1 MNAKGKIEAVAIT
14 SIAVLAVIAMVIMAT
29 ATNLPCEG
37 IDRTF
42 ITLKDNGTG
51 SAYAPGVT
59 YTSHTINIT
68 DNSSDD
74 FVTNVTNFTVYINGT
89 IAPDDITNITIYN
102 QTGGVIFG
110 YNNTTASSVII
121 TKLPGVNTWVNNS
134 TVIFSVNIT
143 INTTGLTDCAWLAPN
158 VSVGTEAYN
167 ASSGSVNCTNITWV
181 NDTLPERI
189 NVLDA
194 TAGTTDTEASPG
206 GTFVLVGN
214 VTIDPGDDDNAVN
227 LTAITFRVNTS
238 MTNLTAADI
247 LNFTLWNDSDNSGTF
262 DPSADTEIAN
272 LSSPTDIN
280 ASFSGLN
287 STIPANATNRY
298 FLTMNLSKNIPYANM
313 TYRGFV
319 AAQNIT
325 IDNGTGPCTATNN
338 FSQLVIK
345 DRITNLTSSVYDA
358 AVLIKVNITVAQGSS
373 INTSTV
379 DLSITNTNTSVVTDI
394 IKDGSVVNGTALTN
408 HSLTDG
414 EIRVSMELQEGYY
427 NFSTVYAE
435 NNFGGVIANDTTF
448 NGIDFIVN
456 MSGAALNVTPDN
468 PALQDDGV
476 APRTAEENA
485 TINVTVVDKFGHKM
499 VFNESDV
506 NTDSTNIT
514 LIKTSGTGTVTITKT
529 TTGFFYPN
537 WTRPVQFNVS
547 DTAAETITLMALD
560 EGPEGLT
567 SGTANQEFTPRIG
580 GVNVYAADGEILAD
594 GVDYELVYLQLL
606 DASGNPV
613 PKEGITVGWS
623 IQNQSAAGATVD
635 KGTEKTNAS
644 GIAILNITSA
654 TVAGKTMTITG
665 WEKFTGSNYADSA
678 TVVTKAGAVN
688 NTNSKLYVNDSPT
701 DITNITV
708 GSTLPVGV
716 LLKDSANN
724 PVKGITVTLSANT
737 TATFADSTPISDANG
752 WANTTVT
759 LPTGVN
765 TTMIRVITGTGNLS
779 ATPPEL
785 NQTVNVTTVADV
797 VTQISVSPSKSIGL
811 KNVPGTPQPITIQ
824 LQDAYGN
831 DNTTATANVLIT
843 TDNEG
848 LGNMTCDTT
857 TVNNN
862 LWCNITTGGRKTFN
876 YTVNSSVEGTATL
889 TVNVTDY
896 GFTDTITITTSGP
909 KGICLTFNKTLPLV
923 GETVQSIAQLTD
935 AEGNPLSIGDI
946 VVTFTLRDPDNQ
958 LLDVNTSTTN
968 NSGIALYNFTGS
980 VYGTH
985 TVTTTNDTYGLSNTS
1000 TTTFVG
1006 NAAKLEI
1013 SVNETTPAPNET
1025 ILINATFRDALG
1037 HVTSSEDGETV
1048 RFLKDGFQFATATIS
1063 NGVATATYTQAD
1075 TGTVDITAFYNATLQ
1090 NMTTVTFTSPV
1101 ANNFS
1106 VTITPSSITVN
1117 ESTTVTVNVTD
1128 EETGDPVPNATVN
1141 LSGCGIATENTTN
1154 ATGIATFEVNATET
1168 GNITVTVSKEGYNTK
1183 EETITVTTGDWNPW
1197 DDDGVVTTEEIQE
1210 AVNYW
1215 VTDTP
1220 INDHLITT
1228 SEIQELVNMWL
1239 TT

>member
-1 MNAKGKIEAVAIT
+1 MKMENKRTVLLLGIAGILLATVMLVSPAAASPGNVTGIYDSDANNTVVPGETYIAYNFTYTETSTTGK
-14 SIAVLAVIAMVIMAT
+14 
-29 ATNLPCEG
+29 TNL
-37 IDRTF
+37 TWF
-42 ITLKDNGTG
+42 
-51 SAYAPGVT
+51 
-59 YTSHTINIT
+59 NIT
-68 DNSSDD
+68 EW
-74 FVTNVTNFTVYINGT
+74 
-89 IAPDDITNITIYN
+89 
-102 QTGGVIFG
+102 
-110 YNNTTASSVII
+110 NTTATGWTGNNVSFDDI
-121 TKLPGVNTWVNNS
+121 VNISLWNS
-134 TVIFSVNIT
+134 TGNTLIGNASKSDIQDGFWINISLGNYTVTANTSIYVNIT
-143 INTTGLTDCAWLAPN
+143 LNTTGLVDGEQIAF
-158 VSVGTEAYN
+158 N
-167 ASSGSVNCTNITWV
+167 ASLSYISNATGATEYPKTEWA
-181 NDTLPERI
+181 NDTSPETI
-189 NVLDA
+189 EVLNA

-214 VTIDPGDDDNAVN
+214 VTVDPGDDDNAVN

-247 LNFTLWNDSDNSGTF
+247 LNFTLWNDTDNSGTF

-313 TYRGFV
+313 TYQGFV

-394 IKDGSVVNGTALTN
+394 IKDGSVVNGTALAN
-408 HSLTDG
+408 HSLTNG

-427 NFSTVYAE
+427 NFSTVYVE

-580 GVNVYAADGEILAD
+580 GVDVYAADGEILAD

-606 DASGNPV
+606 DASGKPV

-688 NTNSKLYVNDSPT
+688 NTNSKLYVNEIPAPGA
-701 DITNITV
+701 TNGTV
-708 GSTLPVGV
+708 NTTLNVGV
-716 LLKDSANN
+716 LLRDSSNN
-724 PVKGITVTLSANT
+724 PIVGETVILTANT
-737 TATFADSTPISDANG
+737 TATFANPTPTSGSDG

-759 LPTGVN
+759 LPTEVN
-765 TTMIRVITGTGNLS
+765 TTMIRAITGTGNLS

-811 KNVPGTPQPITIQ
+811 KNVPGTSQPITIQ
-824 LQDAYGN
+824 LQDVYGN

-843 TDNEG
+843 TDNEE

-862 LWCNITTGGRKTFN
+862 LWCNITSGESGRKTFN

-909 KGICLTFNKTLPLV
+909 GEICLTFNKTLPLV

-946 VVTFTLRDPDNQ
+946 VVTFTLRDPDNK
-958 LLDVNTSTTN
+958 LLEVNTSTTN
-968 NSGIALYNFTGS
+968 STGIALYNFTGS

-985 TVTTTNDTYGLSNTS
+985 TVTATNDTYTLSNTS

-1063 NGVATATYTQAD
+1063 NGVATATYTQAT

-1090 NMTTVTFTSPV
+1090 NMTTVTFTTLIVLTVNITQSSQNTSCTWFLV
-1101 ANNFS
+1101 NYTGTGDIVGYNVSTDNATWTANDLNLSYKFTGLNNTEPTTLY
-1106 VTITPSSITVN
+1106 VRATDTAGQFAYDSITVT
-1117 ESTTVTVNVTD
+1117 SYL
-1128 EETGDPVPNATVN
+1128 GD
-1141 LSGCGIATENTTN
+1141 I
-1154 ATGIATFEVNATET
+1154 
-1168 GNITVTVSKEGYNTK
+1168 
-1183 EETITVTTGDWNPW
+1183 
-1197 DDDGVVTTEEIQE
+1197 DDDGEVGFSDLTLFAAQYGTE
-1210 AVNYW
+1210 YW
-1215 VTDTP
+1215 
-1220 INDHLITT
+1220 
-1228 SEIQELVNMWL
+1228 
-1239 TT
+1239 